1 MAIHFFKTI
10 QTFILNTV
18 VLIGDL
24 FFKIVLRIL
33 DNIFNCF
40 KILFIFIEKGYNN
53 IEFCFIIFY

>member
-1 MAIHFFKTI
+1 MEHL
-10 QTFILNTV
+10 TFVKIS
-18 VLIGDL
+18 DL
-24 FFKIVLRIL
+24 LFKIVLRIL